1 MTGDAKMK
9 SESAKPL
16 IGIVVCGLSDNRQF
30 VSNPYIQSVRYSG
43 GYPHPASADPLRYH
57 A

>member
-30 VSNPYIQSVRYSG
+30 VRNKVTVYY
-43 GYPHPASADPLRYH
+43 DW
-57 A
+57 

>member
-16 IGIVVCGLSDNRQF
+16 NRLVVRMSFDAYINFGLLVQHFS
-30 VSNPYIQSVRYSG
+30 
-43 GYPHPASADPLRYH
+43 
-57 A
+57 

>member
-30 VSNPYIQSVRYSG
+30 VFSLSG
-43 GYPHPASADPLRYH
+43 IPAVSPSCFR
-57 A
+57 